1 MRLVRPLLA
10 LFLLTIISFAQTQ
23 NSSAAPATKDRPL
36 TTLPYTP
43 SLDVPSMDKTVDPCV
58 DFYMY
63 SCGGW
68 NKKNPIPGDQA
79 SWDVYGKLA
88 NENRMFLWGILEE
101 AAKPSANRS
110 AVDQKIGDFFSSCM
124 DESAVNKLGATP
136 LKGDLATINGMKS
149 TAYLAQVL
157 SQLHLNTSGSG
168 MGFGFGSSQ
177 DFADSSKVIA
187 FLFQGGIGLP
197 DRDYYTKDDAKF
209 KENREKY
216 VT

>member
-23 NSSAAPATKDRPL
+23 NSSSAAPATKDKPL

-43 SLDVPSMDKTVDPCV
+43 SLDVPSMDKSVDPCV

-68 NKKNPIPGDQA
+68 NKKNPIPSDQA

-88 NENRMFLWGILEE
+88 NENRMFLWGILED

-110 AVDQKIGDFFSSCM
+110 TVDQKIGDYFASCM

-136 LKGDLATINGMKS
+136 MKSDLSLIDGMKS
-149 TAYLAQVL
+149 TADLAPVL
-157 SQLHLNTSGSG
+157 AKLHL
-168 MGFGFGSSQ
+168 SS
-177 DFADSSKVIA
+177 A
-187 FLFQGGIGLP
+187 
-197 DRDYYTKDDAKF
+197 
-209 KENREKY
+209 
-216 VT
+216 